1 MQPSFD
7 DIPRP
12 SLWKRLLLGTVLV
25 VFATAGATSVAA
37 FREVDNIVD
46 TLKDSKDLVLGRA
59 GLAETDPGKPQ
70 TIMLLGSDKRPKNAK
85 DGGAGAG
92 GRSDTI
98 ILVRL
103 DPDKNATAL
112 MSLPRDLKVQILSL
126 IHI

>member
-1 MQPSFD
+1 MNPSFE

-12 SLWKRLLLGTVLV
+12 SLWKRWLIGAFLVL
-25 VFATAGATSVAA
+25 FATAGATSVAA
-37 FREVDNIVD
+37 FREVDNIVEAIDD
-46 TLKDSKDLVLGRA
+46 TPSIKGVETDIAD
-59 GLAETDPGKPQ
+59 TDPGDPQ

-103 DPDKNATAL
+103 DPDKQATAL
-112 MSLPRDLKVQILSL
+112 MSLAA
-126 IHI
+126 